1 MITYWSK
8 LINGKHKNMQ
18 NYFMTWVLNYSKKI
32 EETLVGL
39 KKVHVFLYHIG
50 LSNIWLE
57 QTTHS
62 TKWLKAK
69 IKLTL
74 TDQFK
79 RKIDNL
85 LSNPR
90 QKH

>member
-1 MITYWSK
+1 MEKT
-8 LINGKHKNMQ
+8 KNMQ
-18 NYFMTWVLNYSKKI
+18 NYFMTSFKLQQENRGNFGWFENIKSILNHS
-32 EETLVGL
+32 
-39 KKVHVFLYHIG
+39 G

-79 RKIDNL
+79 QNW
-85 LSNPR
+85 
-90 QKH
+90 